1 MTIQSLL
8 KLSVHSYSLLS
19 PSQLDYAAARQGNFF
34 SGSSVNLKTPALIL
48 SAFLRVVGP
57 LRACIGPKDAL
68 GLPAPARPAI
78 SAISSKVLGKRPR
91 TLFFFYRYDVSG
103 MY

>member
-1 MTIQSLL
+1 MLRLGKAI
-8 KLSVHSYSLLS
+8 
-19 PSQLDYAAARQGNFF
+19 FF

-78 SAISSKVLGKRPR
+78 SAISSKVSRGGH
-91 TLFFFYRYDVSG
+91 FGIF
-103 MY
+103 